1 MAKLKT
7 LDFIADHVATSHVE
21 EMQEQIVEMLFAE
34 GIIEETDDASN
45 ETINYVL
52 KEVGHKL
59 VENYTDETDEDED
72 EEEDFQSERLRESG
86 ISYDEYE
93 NGDPYDEGDRE
104 WC

>member
-59 VENYTDETDEDED
+59 VENYTDETD
-72 EEEDFQSERLRESG
+72 
-86 ISYDEYE
+86 
-93 NGDPYDEGDRE
+93 
-104 WC
+104 